1 VSQNKKKILML
12 ASVASTIEQ
21 FNQDNIRL
29 LQSLGYDVDV
39 ACNFIKGNN
48 ISDSAVEEFKRLLTE
63 INVGFYHIDFD
74 RNALNIKQD
83 IVAVRQVVKL
93 VRENGY
99 YAIHCHTPIGGV
111 AGRIA
116 ARKAGIKVIYTA
128 HGFHFF
134 KGAPKLNWMLFYP
147 VEKYLSRYTDM
158 LVTINGEDFERA
170 KEKFHAKDYSLIHG
184 VGVDTKAFA
193 SGEEKNDIFT
203 ILSVGELNDNKNH
216 STVIKALSQ
225 IRDKEW
231 QYLICGQGK
240 KLDYLNELADSMGIG
255 DRVHLL
261 GYRNDV
267 KEICGKA
274 DLFVFPSIREGLSV
288 AMMEAMSAGL
298 PVVASEIR
306 GNTDLIINNHGGL
319 LVPAM
324 DNDAFS
330 KAIEKLIE
338 DDNLRASMGAFN
350 MEYIKNYDI
359 HSVHEEM
366 KEIYCKVL
374 KG

>member
-1 VSQNKKKILML
+1 ML

-306 GNTDLIINNHGGL
+306 GNTDLIINNQGGL